1 MAMWQRLRTRAEA
14 LARRGMWEGERLRWR
29 LFHPVTI
36 GARVVLVREGQVL
49 LVRHSYRAGWFLP
62 GGGVDKG
69 ETLEEAARRE
79 AREEAGAIL
88 EEARLL
94 GVYADFSEAKED
106 YIAVFGS
113 EQFAW
118 EPPAPNGEIAEAR
131 WFACGGLPAD
141 IDPGC
146 ARRVGEW
153 LAGGGP
159 HAGRW

>member
-1 MAMWQRLRTRAEA
+1 MWQRLRTRAEG

-36 GARVVLVREGQVL
+36 GARVVLVRGGEVL

-69 ETLEEAARRE
+69 ETLEQAARRE
-79 AREEAGAIL
+79 AREEAGAAV
-88 EEARLL
+88 EAVRLL
-94 GVYADFSEAKED
+94 GVYADFSEAKDD

-113 EQFAW
+113 ERFSW
-118 EPPAPNGEIAEAR
+118 EPPAPSGEIAEVR
-131 WFACGGLPAD
+131 WFACDRLPPG

-146 ARRVGEW
+146 ERRIGEW

-159 HAGRW
+159 YAGAW

>member
-1 MAMWQRLRTRAEA
+1 MLRRVRIRAEG

-36 GARVVLVREGQVL
+36 GARVILVREGRVL

-79 AREEAGAIL
+79 AEEEAGAL
-88 EEARLL
+88 VAELRLL
-94 GVYADFSEAKED
+94 GVYADFPGGKED

-113 EQFAW
+113 ERFRW
-118 EPPAPNGEIAEAR
+118 GPREPNGEIVEVG
-131 WFACGGLPAD
+131 WFALSELPAGVD
-141 IDPGC
+141 GGC
-146 ARRVGEW
+146 ARRLAEW
-153 LAGGGP
+153 FAGGGP
-159 HAGRW
+159 FAGRW